1 MQLRALIALVLEQRS
16 LYAVGSTFVAIG
28 LVAALSYPILV
39 KRLIDEGVLAGRM
52 SRVNELALLL
62 LVLLAVEGIATVIP
76 DYYFNLASQRPTARL
91 RRRGVRHP
99 LRQEIRCFGGRAVG

>member
-62 LVLLAVEGIATVIP
+62 LVLLAVECIATVIR
-76 DYYFNLASQRPTARL
+76 DFYFNLASERMAAKLRPCVVEHLL
-91 RRRGVRHP
+91 RP
-99 LRQEIRCFGGRAVG
+99 DIWFFDQ